1 MTIQSWLLLALYL
14 AVLLAF
20 VKPLGLYMTKLMET
34 PRWQPARAA
43 SGVFRLCGVRTK

>member
-34 PRWQPARAA
+34 PRWQPLARQAA
-43 SGVFRLCGVRTK
+43 CSACAA